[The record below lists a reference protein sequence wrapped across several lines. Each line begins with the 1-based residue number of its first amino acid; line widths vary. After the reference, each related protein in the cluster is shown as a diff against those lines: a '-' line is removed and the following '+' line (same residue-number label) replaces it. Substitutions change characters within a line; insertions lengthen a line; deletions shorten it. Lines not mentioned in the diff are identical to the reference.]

1 MMMGMG
7 IGFLGMLLFWGI
19 LLVVVVGGA
28 VLVFRQ
34 ITGTRPSGGQH
45 QLTARHV
52 LDERLAREEIDQEEY
67 EAIRARIVG

>member
-19 LLVVVVGGA
+19 LLAVLVGGA

-34 ITGTRPSGGQH
+34 ISGTRPSGGQS
-45 QLTARHV
+45 QPTARHI
-52 LDERLAREEIDQEEY
+52 LDERLARGEIDQEEY
-67 EAIRARIVG
+67 EAIRTRLAG